1 MWILYVVLLALNM
14 IVIICQQARISELYE
29 EIQQAR
35 TDAIKEINNL
45 RKED

>member
-1 MWILYVVLLALNM
+1 MWILYVLLLMANLV
-14 IVIICQQARISELYE
+14 IIICQQARICELYE

-35 TDAIKEINNL
+35 TDDIKEINNL

>member
-1 MWILYVVLLALNM
+1 MWILYVLLLMGNLV
-14 IVIICQQARISELYE
+14 IIICQQARISELYE
-29 EIQQAR
+29 EVQQAR